1 MSNESL
7 GKSAL
12 TAAQQRKDLPSRHDV
27 PPALSGQIAPSNA
40 NALMNEQEWLL
51 ANNIRM
57 TTTGL
62 DLPLGIDEAA
72 WEALGRKLA
81 FVGKGSQWWVGD
93 WLYYGIFKYGTKYD
107 KAAEL
112 TRMNA
117 KTLKNIQHVASKF
130 EKSRRRDFLSFG
142 HHEVVAGLPEE
153 WQEHLL
159 QIAENENLSVADLR
173 VRMAQEL
180 NASTQVESVAHEL
193 ADKEQRK
200 RFNRVWSALEKGKA
214 ISKED
219 VQALRAWLRQIENK
233 L

>member
-1 MSNESL
+1 MTGNVKVGNMFGGRGAPSQDEPP
-7 GKSAL
+7 
-12 TAAQQRKDLPSRHDV
+12 AQQSQL
-27 PPALSGQIAPSNA
+27 APSNA
-40 NALMNEQEWLL
+40 NALLNDQEWLL
-51 ANNIRM
+51 ANDIRM

-62 DLPLGIDEAA
+62 DLPKGIDEEA

-81 FVGKGSQWWVGD
+81 FVGKGSQWWIGD
-93 WLYYGIFKYGTKYD
+93 WLYYGIFQYGTKYE

-112 TRMNA
+112 TGMNA

-130 EKSRRRDFLSFG
+130 KKSRRRDFLSFG
-142 HHEVVAGLPEE
+142 HHEVVAGLSEE
-153 WQEHLL
+153 WQEYLL
-159 QIAENENLSVADLR
+159 QIAKDEQLSVADLR
-173 VRMAQEL
+173 VRMAQAL
-180 NASTQVESVAHEL
+180 NASTQVETVAHEL